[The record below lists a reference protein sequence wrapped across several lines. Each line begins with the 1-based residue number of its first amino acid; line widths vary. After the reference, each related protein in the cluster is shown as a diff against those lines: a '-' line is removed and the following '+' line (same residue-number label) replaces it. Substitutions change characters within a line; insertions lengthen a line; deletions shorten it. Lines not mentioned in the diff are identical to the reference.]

1 MEQIGLQGWNLV
13 AQIITFLIFVYV
25 FWRWALKPIISR
37 LDARNDRIR
46 SSIESVE
53 RMRQE
58 VNQAEARNE
67 QMLDDA
73 RREAQQIVAN
83 AKQTSDATIARA
95 REAASKQ
102 ADEYLTRA
110 QEALRQETNQARQ
123 QLRQEIGD
131 LAVTAAS
138 RIVRR
143 EIDPATQSQL
153 IQETLASAERQT
165 ATAD

>member
-1 MEQIGLQGWNLV
+1 MDQIGISGWNLV
-13 AQIITFLIFVYV
+13 AQIITFIIFAYV
-25 FWRWALKPIISR
+25 FWRWALKPIITR
-37 LDARNDRIR
+37 LDSRNDRIR
-46 SSIESVE
+46 TSLESVE

-58 VNQAEARNE
+58 VNQAETRNE
-67 QMLDDA
+67 QMLDEA
-73 RREAQQIVAN
+73 RREAQQIIAN

-102 ADEYLTRA
+102 ADDYLTRA
-110 QEALRQETNQARQ
+110 QESLRQETNQARQ

-153 IQETLASAERQT
+153 IQETLAGVERSA